1 MTARKAVVVTAAGLA
16 EPPAG
21 DSIQRTVQGIT
32 PILGGSYALDGSD
45 IAVLEPV
52 AALGSITLTLPGS
65 PTDGQVIRV
74 ASRYTIS
81 TLTVSA
87 GSGRSIAGAPT
98 TVGPTAPFGLVYR
111 AATATW
117 FRI

>member
-1 MTARKAVVVTAAGLA
+1 MTARKAVVVTPAGLS
-16 EPPAG
+16 EPPPG
-21 DSIQRTVQGIT
+21 DSIQRNVQGIT
-32 PILGGSYALDGSD
+32 PILGGTYPLDGSD
-45 IAVLEPV
+45 VVVLEPI

-65 PTDGQVIRV
+65 PTDGQMIRV
-74 ASRYTIS
+74 TSRYTIS

-87 GSGRSIAGAPT
+87 GTGKSVAGAPT